1 MARFIYTNF
10 KPLSQ
15 DARMHGGASYRTSYH
30 VGEKSESSVLGG
42 GDLGW
47 LGGGARRRPSH
58 QPDSGALRDSA
69 GRSDQRRVPG
79 SSVDQRGCPLIGGAG
94 RSVQRVEDVR
104 LSLLAE
110 IATTVPAGRD
120 LRFITTGLKIT
131 TDLERIGDMAVNF
144 CERALELNQEPQ
156 LKPYIDIP
164 RMATI
169 SQRMI
174 RESLDAF
181 VREDTDLALK
191 VCKDDQEVDDL
202 NSQIFRETI
211 SFMIGDPL
219 TINRA
224 MKISSISKYL
234 ERIADHATNIAEM
247 VIFMVKGKSIRH
259 MKELPASI

>member
-1 MARFIYTNF
+1 
-10 KPLSQ
+10 
-15 DARMHGGASYRTSYH
+15 
-30 VGEKSESSVLGG
+30 
-42 GDLGW
+42 
-47 LGGGARRRPSH
+47 
-58 QPDSGALRDSA
+58 
-69 GRSDQRRVPG
+69 
-79 SSVDQRGCPLIGGAG
+79 
-94 RSVQRVEDVR
+94 
-104 LSLLAE
+104 
-110 IATTVPAGRD
+110 
-120 LRFITTGLKIT
+120 
-131 TDLERIGDMAVNF
+131 MAVNF
-144 CERALELNQEPQ
+144 CERALELNQESQ

-211 SFMIGDPL
+211 SFMIADPL

-224 MKISSISKYL
+224 MKIASVSKYL

-259 MKELPASI
+259 VKELPSSV

>member
-1 MARFIYTNF
+1 MQTAHTDKRYEEELKRLRENILY
-10 KPLSQ
+10 
-15 DARMHGGASYRTSYH
+15 MGGLVEDQIQKA
-30 VGEKSESSVLGG
+30 VKSLV
-42 GDLGW
+42 D
-47 LGGGARRRPSH
+47 
-58 QPDSGALRDSA
+58 RDSA
-69 GRSDQRRVPG
+69 LAEVIIDRDHEVNRL
-79 SSVDQRGCPLIGGAG
+79 D
-94 RSVQRVEDVR
+94 VEIDD
-104 LSLLAE
+104 LCIKLLALHQ
-110 IATTVPAGRD
+110 PAGRD

-131 TDLERIGDMAVNF
+131 TDLERIGDMAVNV

-164 RMATI
+164 RMARI

-191 VCKDDQEVDDL
+191 VCKDDTEVDQL
-202 NSQIFRETI
+202 NAQIFRETI
-211 SFMIGDPL
+211 SFMIENAQ

-224 MKISSISKYL
+224 IKIGSISKYL

-259 MKELPASI
+259 LKELPPSI